1 MYLEIGIRRKNRTYP
16 RAFGEPVASLGTLA
30 DVVEMV
36 AYAGAAPATPE

>member
-16 RAFGEPVASLGTLA
+16 RACGEPVASLGTLA
-30 DVVEMV
+30 DIEMV

>member
-30 DVVEMV
+30 DVEMV